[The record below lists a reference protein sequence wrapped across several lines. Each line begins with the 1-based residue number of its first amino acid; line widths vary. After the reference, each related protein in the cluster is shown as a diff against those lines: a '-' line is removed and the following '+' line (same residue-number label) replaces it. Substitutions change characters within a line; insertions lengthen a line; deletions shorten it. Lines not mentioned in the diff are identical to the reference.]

1 MSEQVEPI
9 LKLFIAINNIESFPE
24 LVNIKERIVNSIMTN
39 IDIERKIVFT
49 DLSNK

>member
-9 LKLFIAINNIESFPE
+9 LKLFIAINNIENFPE
-24 LVNIKERIVNSIMTN
+24 LVKFKERIVNSIMN
-39 IDIERKIVFT
+39 KIDIEIKIVFT